1 MQRNPS
7 ISLLAFI
14 TFALALSSP
23 AQPDPGMPS
32 HGPGPITRV
41 PQMQSPSGNLPAT
54 IGPATNDSPILTAPE
69 QLRRIEPPS
78 PLMPAPK
85 LEQTGD
91 LLRARKFYADAV
103 DYYRAAL
110 PRAIDADAIYNKIG
124 IAELL
129 MLHLGDAKK
138 SFEHAI
144 KVNRSNA
151 EAYNNL
157 GVVFYE
163 EHNYRRAIKFY
174 GKAIQLDPGSA
185 SFHSNLGSA
194 YFSRKE
200 FEKANQQYA
209 IALTLDPEVFER
221 NSGVGISMHTT
232 AEDRARFSYV
242 IAKMYAK
249 SGEPEKCLQYLRKAL
264 EEGFAV
270 AQNFAR
276 DREFDRLRGDSRFVA
291 LLSHKPPPLPE

>member
-1 MQRNPS
+1 MSRNSS
-7 ISLLAFI
+7 IFLLTWV

-23 AQPDPGMPS
+23 AQPDPSLPAHVS
-32 HGPGPITRV
+32 GPVTRL
-41 PQMQSPSGNLPAT
+41 PQASSPSGNLPAST
-54 IGPATNDSPILTAPE
+54 SGDSSVTMTAPE

-78 PLMPAPK
+78 PNAPAEQ

-91 LLRARKFYADAV
+91 LLRARKFYADSV

-110 PRAIDADAIYNKIG
+110 PKTEHADAIYNKIG
-124 IAELL
+124 ISELL
-129 MLHLGDAKK
+129 MLHWGEAKK
-138 SFEHAI
+138 NFEHAL
-144 KVNRSNA
+144 KANRSNA

-163 EHNYRRAIKFY
+163 GRNYRKAIKY
-174 GKAIQLDPGSA
+174 YDKAIRLDSNSA

-221 NSGVGISMHTT
+221 HSGAGISMHTT

-249 SGEPEKCLQYLRKAL
+249 AGDSVKCLQYLRKAL

-270 AQNFAR
+270 SQNFAK
-276 DREFDRLRGDSRFVA
+276 DREFDPFRRDSRFIT
-291 LLSHKPPPLPE
+291 LLGNKTARLPE